1 MGRASLSSIEKLAR
15 GADGH
20 FLARSYVTYFFTV
33 VVACL
38 ILACI
43 YHSLLSVA
51 GYGFPWDTFLFMPE
65 DRYNDWHNSVAAA
78 ATLDPYFAPRRALSV
93 YFPFAYVVFL
103 AGSGHFWAASAA
115 LYLAVSFGLLG
126 GAVGY
131 TWRRG
136 RQAEGGP
143 GEADAKELALLFLAV
158 LLSYPVLFA
167 LDRGNLEVWIASMCV
182 FYVAALGTRH
192 EWLGFAALSIAI
204 AVKGYPVAFLVLA
217 LARRSY
223 LSTVLCGLAAV
234 ALNLFAL
241 AMMKGGIVHNVQGW
255 MLNLGA
261 FQQLYVLGPNSLFAT
276 SDPYNG
282 IRSLVWIVP
291 DAWRYLVPA
300 GGAVPS
306 IEAWSAAILRPYTAL
321 SFSFAVCGAL
331 FALAVPARNWQRVMA
346 ICLVVLL
353 FPNVANDYKLCMLLP
368 GVLALVL
375 EEDRSP
381 RGWIAL
387 ALACLLMVPK
397 SYYFFAGGHIGVTN
411 LINPVL
417 LLVLAVVVIA
427 DGEAWRRFSLR
438 RCPVV
443 ITEPG
448 AAGSKGGDV

>member
-1 MGRASLSSIEKLAR
+1 MNSAAKLRRDA
-15 GADGH
+15 GDH
-20 FLARSYVTYFFTV
+20 YPARSYVTYFFAIIV
-33 VVACL
+33 SCL
-38 ILACI
+38 ALASI
-43 YHSLLSVA
+43 YHALLSHA
-51 GYGFPWDTFLFMPE
+51 GYGFPWDTFLFTPE

-78 ATLDPYFAPRRALSV
+78 STLDPYFAPRKALSV
-93 YFPFAYVVFL
+93 YFPFAYVVFFL
-103 AGSGHFWAASAA
+103 GSGYLWAASAA
-115 LYLAVSFGLLG
+115 LYLAVSIGLLA

-131 TWRRG
+131 AWRRS
-136 RQAEGGP
+136 RRAEGDH
-143 GEADAKELALLFLAV
+143 GEADIKELALLFLAV

-167 LDRGNLEVWIASMCV
+167 LDRGNLEIWIASMCV

-192 EWLGFAALSIAI
+192 EWLGFAALSLAI
-204 AVKGYPVAFLVLA
+204 ALKGYPAAFLVLA

-223 LSTVLCGLAAV
+223 LPTVLCGLAAV
-234 ALNLFAL
+234 ALSLVAL
-241 AMMKGGIVHNVQGW
+241 AIMKGGVVHNVQGW
-255 MLNLGA
+255 ILNLEA
-261 FQQLYVLGPNSLFAT
+261 FQQLYVLGPNSLFAS

-291 DAWRYLVPA
+291 DVWRYLVPA
-300 GGAVPS
+300 DGAVPS
-306 IEAWSAAILRPYTAL
+306 IEAWSAAILRPYIAL
-321 SFSFAVCGAL
+321 SFSFAVCGVL

-375 EEDRSP
+375 EEDRSG

-417 LLVLAVVVIA
+417 LLALAVVVIA
-427 DGEAWRRFSLR
+427 DGEAWRLFSLR

-443 ITEPG
+443 IAEPG
-448 AAGSKGGDV
+448 AAGSKGGGV